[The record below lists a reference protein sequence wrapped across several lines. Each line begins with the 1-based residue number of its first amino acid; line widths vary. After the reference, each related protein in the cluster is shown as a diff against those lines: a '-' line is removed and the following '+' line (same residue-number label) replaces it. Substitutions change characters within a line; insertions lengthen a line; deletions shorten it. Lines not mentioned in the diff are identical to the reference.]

1 MDTPDRPPRAAAT
14 AAVEML
20 RPFAAPDWGLIV
32 LEVSIQDSPVFNFIN
47 SLSPIPPPKPS
58 DSAHNV
64 QLFKSSDLAP
74 VSSIFASPH
83 VNPAKESKLP
93 IREDSVQLSRE
104 SHSPNSVRTRT
115 GATSSIIRM
124 IRCKNIVS
132 ENCSITCYLN
142 DSTSSKASQ
151 PIQLCGGS
159 AESDTNQNTD
169 GKKDPTTEQDRT
181 DIEFVLLD
189 QCGPEKMDSSQSGN
203 NACENQL
210 SEQHKDELGSFDGG
224 YMFAHQPHSDMLR
237 LAPPFESETQ
247 LVNETLQTDN
257 VYCETLL
264 TDGPSGSY
272 TQNSAPDPHLYWA
285 GAVEGCATDY
295 TPQMLPGA
303 CQSQLV
309 PNDQINNKLN
319 EPSDYM
325 PMDHNVSSQNLRGMR
340 RRCLFNEKSGAA
352 NEGAKNSSAR
362 HSTNS
367 TTPRRKISS
376 SDNNLKTL
384 RTPPCALPGIGL
396 HLNALATVPK
406 DKMVPHNDIQSS
418 LNQAS
423 NVPSA
428 VGSSP
433 PTDDPHTI
441 NDDSSQTAVVA
452 YVGESSQGSPKKKR
466 HKFDNGDG
474 TSCKRC
480 SCKKSKCL
488 KLYCECFHAGVF
500 CSEPCSC
507 QGCLNMPSNMETVL
521 STREQI
527 ESRNPLA
534 FAPKVIRT
542 EPGQELADD
551 SNKTPA
557 SSRHKRGC
565 NCKKSSCLKKYC
577 ECYQGGVGCSVSC
590 RCEGCKNAFGRR
602 EGVAL
607 LGIEEAKRGCEE
619 KDGGVKEETTDNDK
633 QLVIYQDSINLTP
646 AESVLA
652 TPSVVD
658 YRPLVALPPLS
669 SKKPRSSTK
678 LGGYSSRLEG
688 HLKSDILLSP
698 FESYAEM
705 MLGDGTSNVLKGES
719 SPQTSV
725 KVVSPNKKRVS
736 PPRIG
741 TGLSP
746 ICKSGRKLIL
756 KSIPSFPSL
765 GVDITNEDPNTS
777 SLAP

>member
-1 MDTPDRPPRAAAT
+1 MDTPDRPPRAAAAAAAAAT
-14 AAVEML
+14 AAVE
-20 RPFAAPDWGLIV
+20 
-32 LEVSIQDSPVFNFIN
+32 DSPVFNFIN

-352 NEGAKNSSAR
+352 NKGAKNSSAR

-474 TSCKRC
+474 SSCKRC

-507 QGCLNMPSNMETVL
+507 QGCLNKPSNMETVL

-542 EPGQELADD
+542 EPGQELA
-551 SNKTPA
+551 
-557 SSRHKRGC
+557 
-565 NCKKSSCLKKYC
+565 
-577 ECYQGGVGCSVSC
+577 GGVGCSVSC

-765 GVDITNEDPNTS
+765 GGDITNEDPNTS

>member
-1 MDTPDRPPRAAAT
+1 MRIDLARLLLWDAAKWRAC
-14 AAVEML
+14 
-20 RPFAAPDWGLIV
+20 
-32 LEVSIQDSPVFNFIN
+32 DSPVFNFIN

-83 VNPAKESKLP
+83 VNPAKESKLL
-93 IREDSVQLSRE
+93 IRDDSVHLSRE
-104 SHSPNSVRTRT
+104 SHSPNSVRTRI
-115 GATSSIIRM
+115 GATSSIRM

-142 DSTSSKASQ
+142 ESNSNKSSQS
-151 PIQLCGGS
+151 IQLCSDS
-159 AESDTNQNTD
+159 AESDKDQNTD
-169 GKKDPTTEQDRT
+169 GKKDPTREQDHT
-181 DIEFVLLD
+181 DLEFVLLD
-189 QCGPEKMDSSQSGN
+189 QSGPEKMDSLHSGN

-224 YMFAHQPHSDMLR
+224 YMIAHQSNSDMLR
-237 LAPPFESETQ
+237 LTPPFESETH
-247 LVNETLQTDN
+247 LVNETLGADN
-257 VYCETLL
+257 VYCESLL
-264 TDGPSGSY
+264 TDGSSGSY
-272 TQNSAPDPHLYWA
+272 IQNSAPDPHLYWA
-285 GAVEGCATDY
+285 GTVEGSATDY
-295 TPQMLPGA
+295 TPQMIPGA
-303 CQSQLV
+303 CQSQLL
-309 PNDQINNKLN
+309 PNDQIGNKLN

-325 PMDHNVSSQNLRGMR
+325 PLDQNVSSQNLRGMR
-340 RRCLFNEKSGAA
+340 RRCLFNEKAGAA
-352 NEGAKNSSAR
+352 NKGVKNTSVR
-362 HSTNS
+362 HSSNL
-367 TTPRRKISS
+367 TTPRRRTSS

-396 HLNALATVPK
+396 HLNALAAVPK
-406 DKMVPHNDIQSS
+406 DKTALRNDTEFS

-423 NVPSA
+423 NAPSA

-433 PTDDPHTI
+433 PTADPHTV

-452 YVGESSQGSPKKKR
+452 YVDECSQGSPKKKR
-466 HKFDNGDG
+466 HKFDNGDS

-507 QGCLNMPSNMETVL
+507 QGCLNKPSNMETVL

-542 EPGQELADD
+542 EPGQEIADD

-557 SSRHKRGC
+557 SARHKRGC

-577 ECYQGGVGCSVSC
+577 ECYQGGVGCSVTC

-602 EGVAL
+602 EGVSIL
-607 LGIEEAKRGCEE
+607 SMEEAKRGSED
-619 KDGGVKEETTDNDK
+619 KNGGVKEETIDNDK
-633 QLVIYQDSINLTP
+633 QLVIYQDTTNLTP
-646 AESVLA
+646 PESVLT
-652 TPSVVD
+652 TPLVVD
-658 YRPLVALPPLS
+658 CRPLVPLPPLS

-688 HLKSDILLSP
+688 PLKSDILLSP

-705 MLGDGTSNVLKGES
+705 MLGDGTSNTLKGES

-765 GVDITNEDPNTS
+765 GGDLTNVDPNAS

>member
-1 MDTPDRPPRAAAT
+1 MDTPDRAPRAAT
-14 AAVEML
+14 AAAVE
-20 RPFAAPDWGLIV
+20 
-32 LEVSIQDSPVFNFIN
+32 DSPVFNFIN

-83 VNPAKESKLP
+83 VNPAKESKLL
-93 IREDSVQLSRE
+93 IRDDSVQLSQE

-115 GATSSIIRM
+115 GATSSIRM

-132 ENCSITCYLN
+132 ENCSIACCLN
-142 DSTSSKASQ
+142 ESNSSKTSQ
-151 PIQLCGGS
+151 SIQLCGGS
-159 AESDTNQNTD
+159 AESDKNQNSD
-169 GKKDPTTEQDRT
+169 GKKDLTTEQDST
-181 DIEFVLLD
+181 NLEFVLLD
-189 QCGPEKMDSSQSGN
+189 QNGPEKMDSLLLGN
-203 NACENQL
+203 IVSDNQL
-210 SEQHKDELGSFDGG
+210 SEQQKDGLGSFDAV
-224 YMFAHQPHSDMLR
+224 YMIAHQPNSDMLR

-247 LVNETLQTDN
+247 LVSETLETDD
-257 VYCETLL
+257 VYCESLL
-264 TDGPSGSY
+264 NGGPSGSHI
-272 TQNSAPDPHLYWA
+272 QNSAPDPHLYWA
-285 GAVEGCATDY
+285 GAVEGSATDY

-309 PNDQINNKLN
+309 PNDQISNKLN

-325 PMDHNVSSQNLRGMR
+325 PIDQNVSSQNLRGMR
-340 RRCLFNEKSGAA
+340 RRCLFNEKAGAS
-352 NEGAKNSSAR
+352 NKGVKNTPVR
-362 HSTNS
+362 HSTNL
-367 TTPRRKISS
+367 TTPRRKTSS
-376 SDNNLKTL
+376 SDNKLKIL

-396 HLNALATVPK
+396 HLNALTAVPK
-406 DKMVPHNDIQSS
+406 EKAVIHNETQSS

-423 NVPSA
+423 NVLSA

-433 PTDDPHTI
+433 PIADLHTV
-441 NDDSSQTAVVA
+441 NDDSSQATMVA
-452 YVGESSQGSPKKKR
+452 YVDESSQGSPKKKR

-474 TSCKRC
+474 TSCKHC

-500 CSEPCSC
+500 CSDPCSC
-507 QGCLNMPSNMETVL
+507 QGCLNKPSNMEAVL
-521 STREQI
+521 SIREQI

-542 EPGQELADD
+542 EPGQELA
-551 SNKTPA
+551 
-557 SSRHKRGC
+557 
-565 NCKKSSCLKKYC
+565 
-577 ECYQGGVGCSVSC
+577 GGVGCSVNC

-602 EGVAL
+602 EVEGVTL
-607 LGIEEAKRGCEE
+607 LSIEDAKRGCRE
-619 KDGGVKEETTDNDK
+619 KNEGMKEETIDNDK
-633 QLVIYQDSINLTP
+633 QLVIYQDSTNLTP
-646 AESVLA
+646 AESVLT
-652 TPSVVD
+652 TPSVAD
-658 YRPLVALPPLS
+658 CRPLAALPPLS

-688 HLKSDILLSP
+688 PLKSDIVLSP

-705 MLGDGTSNVLKGES
+705 MLGDGTSNTLKGEL
-719 SPQTSV
+719 SPQNSV

-765 GVDITNEDPNTS
+765 GGDITNENPNTS